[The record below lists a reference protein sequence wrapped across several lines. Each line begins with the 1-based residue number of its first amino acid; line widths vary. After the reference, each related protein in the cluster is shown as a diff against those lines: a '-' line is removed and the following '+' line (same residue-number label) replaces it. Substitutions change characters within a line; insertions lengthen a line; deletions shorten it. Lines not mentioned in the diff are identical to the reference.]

1 MIPVI
6 LSGGSGSR
14 LWPLSRSLRPKQFL
28 GLTSGQTLFQLTL
41 ARLTGLVDVLS
52 PIVVA
57 NDDHRFL
64 VADQCL
70 QMGVHPRALI
80 LEPVARNTAPAIA
93 VAALAALE
101 LGEITTD
108 GSRRSR
114 STHAGEASHPID
126 GDDPVLL
133 VLPSDHV
140 FQDVL
145 AFESAARAGE
155 RAALSGAMVTFGIVP
170 TKAETGYGYV
180 KAKAPIGSGRE
191 SQGGRSKS
199 ETGSPSL
206 EPSAMSVEAFV
217 EKPDLETAKRY
228 VTQGGYYWNS
238 GMFMFKASVYLN
250 ELSLHNPAMLEACRA
265 AYASAKKDLDF
276 VRLDRESFSVSP
288 SDSIDYA
295 VMEKTS
301 KAVVVPLD
309 AGWSDVGAWSA
320 VWQVQPQDINGN
332 GSRGDVLLQGTT
344 NSYVHADHRMVALV
358 GVDNLVVVETSDAVL
373 VAHKDKAQDVKR
385 VVETLKVQGRSEAD
399 LHREVFR
406 PWGSYDSIDNGERY
420 QVKRIRVKPGAR
432 LSVQMHH
439 HRAEHWIVVKGTA
452 KVTIGNEVQLVS
464 ENQSV
469 YIPIGE
475 THCLENPGKVALELI
490 EVQSGSYLGEDDIVR
505 LDDRYGR
512 V

>member
-14 LWPLSRSLRPKQFL
+14 LWPLSRALRPKQFL
-28 GLTSGQTLFQLTL
+28 GLTEDQTLFQLTL
-41 ARLTGLVDVLS
+41 ARLSNLVKPLE

-70 QMGVHPRALI
+70 QMGVQPRALI

-93 VAALAALE
+93 VAALAAFD
-101 LGEITTD
+101 LGGPSETNARATEVSLRD
-108 GSRRSR
+108 HS
-114 STHAGEASHPID
+114 AASN
-126 GDDPVLL
+126 DPVLL

-140 FQDVL
+140 FQNL
-145 AFESAARAGE
+145 ASFEEAVRAGE
-155 RAALSGAMVTFGIVP
+155 HAAAEGAMVTFGIVP
-170 TKAETGYGYV
+170 THAETGYGYV
-180 KAKAPIGSGRE
+180 KAKALNAGA
-191 SQGGRSKS
+191 Q
-199 ETGSPSL
+199 SL
-206 EPSAMSVEAFV
+206 PRPVEAFV
-217 EKPDLETAKRY
+217 EKPDLETAKTY
-228 VTQGGYYWNS
+228 LTQGGYYWNS
-238 GMFMFKASVYLN
+238 GMFMFKASVFLE
-250 ELSLHNPAMLEACRA
+250 ELGRHNPTMLQACKH
-265 AYASAKKDLDF
+265 AYSKAKKDLDF
-276 VRLDRESFSVSP
+276 VRLDKESFSASP

-301 KAVVVPLD
+301 RAVVVPLD

-320 VWQVQPQDINGN
+320 VWQVQPQDSQGN
-332 GSRGDVLLQGTT
+332 ASRGDVLLEGASNT
-344 NSYVHADHRMVALV
+344 YVHADHRMVALV

-373 VAHKDKAQDVKR
+373 VAHKDKAQDVKK
-385 VVETLKVQGRSEAD
+385 VVETLKANGRSEAD

-420 QVKRIRVKPGAR
+420 QVKRISVKPGAR
-432 LSVQMHH
+432 LSIQMHH
-439 HRAEHWIVVKGTA
+439 HRAEHWIVVRGTA
-452 KVTIGNEVQLVS
+452 KVTIGERVQLVS

-475 THCLENPGKVALELI
+475 THCLENPGKLPLELI

-505 LDDRYGR
+505 FDDKYGR
-512 V
+512 A

>member
-14 LWPLSRSLRPKQFL
+14 LWPLSRALRPKQFL
-28 GLTSGQTLFQLTL
+28 GLTSEQTLFQLTL
-41 ARLTGLVDVLS
+41 TRLSNLLKPLE

-70 QMGVHPRALI
+70 QMGVQPKALI
-80 LEPVARNTAPAIA
+80 LEPIARNTAPAIA
-93 VAALAALE
+93 VAALAAVDLVGLAE
-101 LGEITTD
+101 TN
-108 GSRRSR
+108 
-114 STHAGEASHPID
+114 AGATKGAVRDHSID
-126 GDDPVLL
+126 SSDPVLL

-140 FQDVL
+140 FQNL
-145 AFESAARAGE
+145 ASFEEAVRVGE
-155 RAALSGAMVTFGIVP
+155 RAAAGGAMVTFGIVP
-170 TKAETGYGYV
+170 KHAETGYGYV
-180 KAKAPIGSGRE
+180 KARAPIGGGRE
-191 SQGGRSKS
+191 SQGGRPKS
-199 ETGSPSL
+199 EAGNPPL
-206 EPSAMSVEAFV
+206 APSAMSVEAFV
-217 EKPDLETAKRY
+217 EKPDLATAQQY
-228 VTQGGYYWNS
+228 LTDGSYYWNS
-238 GMFMFKASVYLN
+238 GMFMFKASVYL
-250 ELSLHNPAMLEACRA
+250 EQLGRLNPAMLKACED
-265 AYASAKKDLDF
+265 AYANAKRDLDF
-276 VRLDRESFSVSP
+276 VRLDKEAFSASP

-295 VMEKTS
+295 VMEKTTQ
-301 KAVVVPLD
+301 AVVVPLD

-320 VWQVQPQDINGN
+320 VWQVQPQDTNGN
-332 GSRGDVLLQGTT
+332 ARRGDVLLQEAT

-373 VAHKDKAQDVKR
+373 VAHKDKAQDVKK
-385 VVETLKVQGRSEAD
+385 VVETLKAQGRSEAD

-420 QVKRIRVKPGAR
+420 QVKRISVKPGAR

-452 KVTIGNEVQLVS
+452 KVTIGQSVQLVS

-475 THCLENPGKVALELI
+475 THCLENPGKLPLELI

-505 LDDRYGR
+505 LDDKYGR
-512 V
+512 T

>member
-14 LWPLSRSLRPKQFL
+14 LWPLSRALRPKQFL
-28 GLTSGQTLFQLTL
+28 GLTADQTLFQLTL
-41 ARLTGLVDVLS
+41 ARLAGLVDGLT

-70 QMGVHPRALI
+70 QMGAKPEALI
-80 LEPVARNTAPAIA
+80 LEPLARNTAPAIA
-93 VAALAALE
+93 VAALAAQE
-101 LGEITTD
+101 
-108 GSRRSR
+108 SRVDSK
-114 STHAGEASHPID
+114 
-126 GDDPVLL
+126 DPVLL

-140 FQDVL
+140 FQNL
-145 AFESAARAGE
+145 AAFEAAVRTGE
-155 RAALSGAMVTFGIVP
+155 AAAIQGAMVTFGIVP
-170 TKAETGYGYV
+170 THPETGYGYV
-180 KAKAPIGSGRE
+180 RA
-191 SQGGRSKS
+191 RSTGKS
-199 ETGSPSL
+199 IS
-206 EPSAMSVEAFV
+206 SAMPVEAFV
-217 EKPDLETAKRY
+217 EKPDFETAKAY
-228 VTQGGYYWNS
+228 LAQGDYYWNS
-238 GMFMFKASVYLN
+238 GMFMFKASVYLE
-250 ELSLHNPAMLEACRA
+250 ELGRHNPSMLNACQRA
-265 AYASAKKDLDF
+265 YSQAKKDLDF
-276 VRLDRESFSVSP
+276 VRLDKEAFAESP

-295 VMEKTS
+295 VMEKTDR
-301 KAVVVPLD
+301 AVVVPLD

-320 VWQVQPQDINGN
+320 VWQVQPQDSQGN
-332 GSRGDVLLQGTT
+332 SSRGDVMLQGVS

-373 VAHKDKAQDVKR
+373 VAHKDKAQDVKK
-385 VVETLKVQGRSEAD
+385 VVESLKAQGRSEAD

-420 QVKRIRVKPGAR
+420 QVKRISVKPGAR

-452 KVTIGNEVQLVS
+452 KVTIGESIQLIS

-475 THCLENPGKVALELI
+475 THCLENPGKLPLELI

-505 LDDRYGR
+505 FDDKYGR
-512 V
+512 A

>member
-14 LWPLSRSLRPKQFL
+14 LWPLSRALRPKQFL
-28 GLTSGQTLFQLTL
+28 GLTSEQTLFQLTL
-41 ARLTGLVDVLS
+41 ARLSNLVKPLE

-70 QMGVHPRALI
+70 QIGVKPKALI
-80 LEPVARNTAPAIA
+80 LEPIARNTAPAIA
-93 VAALAALE
+93 VAALAAVD
-101 LGEITTD
+101 LG
-108 GSRRSR
+108 GP
-114 STHAGEASHPID
+114 GETNVGASKAAVRDQSID
-126 GDDPVLL
+126 SSDPVLL

-140 FQDVL
+140 FQNL
-145 AFESAARAGE
+145 AAFEAAVRVGE
-155 RAALSGAMVTFGIVP
+155 AAATQGAMVTFGIVP
-170 TKAETGYGYV
+170 THAETGYGYV
-180 KAKAPIGSGRE
+180 KARLKAAPA
-191 SQGGRSKS
+191 KA
-199 ETGSPSL
+199 
-206 EPSAMSVEAFV
+206 AMPVEAFV
-217 EKPDLETAKRY
+217 EKPDLATAQQY
-228 VTQGGYYWNS
+228 LADGSYYWNS
-238 GMFMFKASVYLN
+238 GMFMFKASVYLE
-250 ELSLHNPAMLEACRA
+250 ELGRHNPAMLKACEG
-265 AYASAKKDLDF
+265 AYASAKRDLDF
-276 VRLDRESFSVSP
+276 VRLDKEAFSASP

-295 VMEKTS
+295 VMEKTDR
-301 KAVVVPLD
+301 AVVVPLD

-320 VWQVQPQDINGN
+320 VWQVQPQDTNGN
-332 GSRGDVLLQGTT
+332 ASRGDVLLEGAK

-373 VAHKDKAQDVKR
+373 VAHKDKAQDVKK
-385 VVETLKVQGRSEAD
+385 VVETLKAHGRSEAD

-406 PWGSYDSIDNGERY
+406 PWGSYDSIGNGERY
-420 QVKRIRVKPGAR
+420 QVKRISVKPGAR

-452 KVTIGNEVQLVS
+452 KVTIGQTVQLVS

-475 THCLENPGKVALELI
+475 THCLENPGKLPLELI

-505 LDDRYGR
+505 FDDKYGR
-512 V
+512 K